1 MPETRWLI
9 NGPNRLGPGLDR
21 APTSKLQAREK
32 VYILLLGSIIASGGI
47 MRPNRN
53 LVNFSPA
60 YAFNSTEEY
69 SLKYQTHD
77 THTHI
82 VYKLQNIS
90 FGLVNLFIFTLFGSY
105 SFEFLPFGIKT

>member
-1 MPETRWLI
+1 MKLRCLKQDGQLS
-9 NGPNRLGPGLDR
+9 GPNRLGLGLDR

-32 VYILLLGSIIASGGI
+32 VYILLLGSIIANGGVI
-47 MRPNRN
+47 RPNVN

-77 THTHI
+77 TH
-82 VYKLQNIS
+82 IS
-90 FGLVNLFIFTLFGSY
+90 FISCKIFHLVS
-105 SFEFLPFGIKT
+105 